1 MSFFENSIKL
11 INEAA
16 EIMKLDKDVVTLL
29 SHPKRIFSVTMP
41 VRMDNGELK
50 VFEGFRV
57 QHNDIIGPYKGGIR
71 YHEKVDMDEVK
82 ALATLMTMKCSV
94 VGIPLGGAKGGV
106 IVDPKKLSK
115 KELEQ
120 LTRKYID
127 KIEPFIGPEVDV
139 PAPDVNTTPEIMA
152 WAADEFS
159 KLRKKNM
166 LGVVTGKPLAVGGS
180 QGRGDATSQGG
191 CYVLDEFAKERNID
205 PTKTS
210 IIIQGFGNAGAHM
223 ARILSAQGYKI
234 VGVSDSQGGLYCE
247 AGLDVAKVDACKVEK
262 GSVTK
267 CESVC
272 TNGKVVDNEGLLAS
286 QCDILIL
293 AALENQVREDNAN
306 NIKAKYIL
314 ELANGPITPE
324 ADKILAGKGV
334 EIIPDI
340 LANAG
345 GVTVSYFELVQ
356 NQMNYYWTA
365 EEVQQKLHPIMV
377 DAWKR
382 LSEYQKKF
390 KCTLRH
396 AAFISAMSRLEEAM
410 KARGIDQ

>member
-1 MSFFENSIKL
+1 MSFFENAIKQ

-16 EIMKLDKDVVTLL
+16 EIMKLDKDIVTIL
-29 SHPKRIFSVTMP
+29 SHPKRILTVTMP
-41 VRMDNGELK
+41 VRMDNGEVK

-57 QHNDIIGPYKGGIR
+57 QHNDIPGPYKGGIR
-71 YHEKVDMDEVK
+71 YHQQVDMDEVK
-82 ALATLMTMKCSV
+82 ALATLMTMKCAV
-94 VGIPLGGAKGGV
+94 VGIPLGGGKGGI
-106 IVDPKKLSK
+106 IVNPKELSK
-115 KELEQ
+115 RELEQ
-120 LTRKYID
+120 LTRKYVER
-127 KIEPFIGPEVDV
+127 IEAFIGPEIDV

-152 WAADEFS
+152 WIADEYS
-159 KLRKKNM
+159 KLKRKNQ
-166 LGVVTGKPLAVGGS
+166 LGVVTGKPLEVGGS

-191 CYVLDEFAKERNID
+191 CYVLEEFAKERNVD
-205 PTKTS
+205 PSKTS

-223 ARILSAQGYKI
+223 ARILSGQGYKI

-247 AGLDVAKVDACKVEK
+247 AGLDVAKISACKAEQ

-267 CESVC
+267 CDSIC

-293 AALENQVREDNAN
+293 AAFENQVREDNAN

-382 LSEYQKKF
+382 LSEYQKKYS
-390 KCTLRH
+390 CTLRQ
-396 AAFISAMSRLEEAM
+396 AAFVSAMTRLEKM
-410 KARGIDQ
+410 IKARGIE